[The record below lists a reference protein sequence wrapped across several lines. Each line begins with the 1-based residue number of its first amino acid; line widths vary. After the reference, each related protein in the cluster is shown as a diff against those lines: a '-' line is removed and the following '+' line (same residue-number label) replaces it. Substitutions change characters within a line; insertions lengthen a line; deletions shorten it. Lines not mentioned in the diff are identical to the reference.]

1 MTNLSQRGPQVRE
14 RSPGWRD
21 APQRQLGAL
30 EAETVSSPTRSLRR
44 RPPQRQ
50 LGALEAETR
59 AMPAQVPRHSTRTT
73 NLLR

>member
-1 MTNLSQRGPQVRE
+1 MGAQEGDQGRQGGGMTNLSQRGPQVRE

-30 EAETVSSPTRSLRR
+30 EAET
-44 RPPQRQ
+44 
-50 LGALEAETR
+50 R

>member
-30 EAETVSSPTRSLRR
+30 EAET
-44 RPPQRQ
+44 
-50 LGALEAETR
+50 R